1 MIANKY
7 NIIEKI
13 GSGTFGSIYK
23 GQNIRT
29 GEDVAIKVEPLQNGT
44 NLLKNEARI
53 YQYLKGGIG
62 IPQVKWFGVDDT
74 NNYMVIN
81 LLGESL
87 QAYKNA
93 HGAFSLAD
101 IMFTGAQMI
110 ERIKHVHESGLIH
123 RDIKP
128 DNFLFGIN
136 EHREKIYIIDFG
148 FCKQSNASTK
158 ATPATMTSIIGT
170 PNYIS
175 INVHNHIEPDKHDDM
190 ESILYTLMYLLY
202 DKLPWDIPNITNTR
216 IRDMK
221 QAILY
226 GPANITLPKLFTQFV
241 SILSKGRENDTPRY
255 DLFLKLFTGVH

>member
-62 IPQVKWFGVDDT
+62 IPQVKWFGVDNT

-93 HGAFSLAD
+93 HGAFSSW
-101 IMFTGAQMI
+101 I
-110 ERIKHVHESGLIH
+110 
-123 RDIKP
+123 
-128 DNFLFGIN
+128 
-136 EHREKIYIIDFG
+136 
-148 FCKQSNASTK
+148 
-158 ATPATMTSIIGT
+158 
-170 PNYIS
+170 
-175 INVHNHIEPDKHDDM
+175 
-190 ESILYTLMYLLY
+190 
-202 DKLPWDIPNITNTR
+202 
-216 IRDMK
+216 
-221 QAILY
+221 
-226 GPANITLPKLFTQFV
+226 
-241 SILSKGRENDTPRY
+241 
-255 DLFLKLFTGVH
+255 